1 MNDKTYK
8 AYYIFIVNFQ
18 FETEKLCQALWRLNN
33 FPHNHWILKRRKE

>member
-18 FETEKLCQALWRLNN
+18 FETEKLCQALGG
-33 FPHNHWILKRRKE
+33 